1 MARIDES
8 RPFLPVN
15 IAVLTVSDTRTEADD
30 KSGRTLAEL
39 ITRDSKAD
47 ANEAVVRFEVDLS
60 RTGNA
65 QDLKGKTLTLTL
77 VSSAGATETTWT
89 LP

>member
-1 MARIDES
+1 MLKRAPDIGGTQAS
-8 RPFLPVN
+8 
-15 IAVLTVSDTRTEADD
+15 LT
-30 KSGRTLAEL
+30 
-39 ITRDSKAD
+39 AD
-47 ANEAVVRFEVDLS
+47 ANEAVVRFEADLS

>member
-1 MARIDES
+1 MPPRDRSTADA
-8 RPFLPVN
+8 FLEAPGGLYVPMLKR
-15 IAVLTVSDTRTEADD
+15 APDAGTQAPLT
-30 KSGRTLAEL
+30 
-39 ITRDSKAD
+39 AD
-47 ANEAVVRFEVDLS
+47 ANEALVRFEVDLS

-77 VSSAGATETTWT
+77 VSSAGAAETAWT